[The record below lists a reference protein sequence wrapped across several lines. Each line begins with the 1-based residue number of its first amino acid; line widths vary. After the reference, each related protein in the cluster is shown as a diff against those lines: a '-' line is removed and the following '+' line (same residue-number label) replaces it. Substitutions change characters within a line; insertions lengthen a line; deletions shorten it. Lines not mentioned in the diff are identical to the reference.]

1 MTPLR
6 RSHNLQVPQAA
17 IFARCTGRERRGL
30 TQLGTGVS
38 VPAGTT
44 LTPEGFPGKE
54 FFIVKDGE
62 ATCSVQGATRA
73 RFRSGDFFGEMA
85 LLDGGPRTATV
96 TSDTPME
103 LVVYSFDEFRAMLA
117 SSPGVCRHL
126 LIEMARRLR
135 VPDASV

>member
-1 MTPLR
+1 MTKLR
-6 RSHNLQVPQAA
+6 RSHDFQVPQAA
-17 IFARCTGRERRGL
+17 IFARCSSRERRGL

-38 VPAGTT
+38 VAAGTT

-54 FFIVKDGE
+54 FFIVKEGE
-62 ATCSVQGATRA
+62 ATCSVQGSTRA

-103 LVVYSFDEFRAMLA
+103 LFVYSFSEFRAMLDK
-117 SSPGVCRHL
+117 SPGVCRHL
-126 LIEMARRLR
+126 LAEMARRLR
-135 VPDASV
+135 VADASV

>member
-1 MTPLR
+1 MTLLR
-6 RSHNLQVPQAA
+6 RSHDIEVPQAA
-17 IFARCTGRERRGL
+17 IFARCSARERRGL

-54 FFIVKDGE
+54 FFIVKEGE
-62 ATCSVQGATRA
+62 ATCAVHGATRA

-103 LVVYSFDEFRAMLA
+103 LLVYSFAEFRTMLHK
-117 SSPGVCRHL
+117 SPGVSTHL
-126 LIEMARRLR
+126 LTELARRLR
-135 VPDASV
+135 VADATV